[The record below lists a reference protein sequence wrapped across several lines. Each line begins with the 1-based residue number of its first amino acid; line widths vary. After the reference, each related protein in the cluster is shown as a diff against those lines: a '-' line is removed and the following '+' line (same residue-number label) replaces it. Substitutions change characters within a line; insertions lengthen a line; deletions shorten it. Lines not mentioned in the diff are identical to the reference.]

1 MNPLTLLSLKSSLS
15 KFQENHPRF
24 VQFLKA
30 MSESGL
36 QQGTVLECK
45 VTTPGGKEMT
55 TNIKITQDDL
65 ELLEK
70 LKELSKMSK

>member
-1 MNPLTLLSLKSSLS
+1 MNPMAILSLKSSFE

-30 MSESGL
+30 MSESGI
-36 QQGTVLECK
+36 QEGTIFECK
-45 VTTPGGKEMT
+45 TITPDGKEMT

-65 ELLEK
+65 GLLDK
-70 LKELSKMSK
+70 LKELSKKSK

>member
-1 MNPLTLLSLKSSLS
+1 MNPMAFLSLKSSLG

-24 VQFLKA
+24 VQFIKA
-30 MSESGL
+30 ISQNGL
-36 QQGTVLECK
+36 QEGTVLECK
-45 VTTPGGKEMT
+45 AITSDGKEMT

-70 LKELSKMSK
+70 LKELSKMAH